1 MPRRPLQA
9 ATALSLLATA
19 VACRAIPDYRFEDD
33 LDGAADTSV
42 ARDATPSEA
51 APSDAAPSDAAP
63 SDADAHLGPTAD
75 AAPDAPGSGCPGTP
89 PPYATACCGPV
100 PCAGD
105 CPAACAE
112 CAARCGASEAC
123 CAKRSNVQCKRQDGF
138 VCN

>member
-42 ARDATPSEA
+42 ARDAT
-51 APSDAAPSDAAP
+51 PSDAAP